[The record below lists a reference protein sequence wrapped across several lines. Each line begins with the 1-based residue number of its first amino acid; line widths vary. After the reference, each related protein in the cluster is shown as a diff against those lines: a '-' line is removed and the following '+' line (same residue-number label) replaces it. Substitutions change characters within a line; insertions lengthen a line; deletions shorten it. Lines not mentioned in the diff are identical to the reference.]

1 MQTANRPALSLYYTG
16 SYSRYNRPMK
26 DRFSRLEARV
36 EALVEGT
43 FARLF
48 AGHVHPRDVAVQLA
62 RALED
67 SAAAGAPATHYAV
80 RLHPADARALQQSQ
94 PDIDQVLSDELL
106 NLARQAGVTLPEP
119 PQVSVRAEPN
129 MTPHTVLVTAEGR
142 AIAPSATQTMTPVR
156 AAAPANAPKAFLI
169 VDGEKTIVLDK
180 PVLGLGRRFD
190 NDIVVDDA
198 RVSRAHAQLR
208 LRFGRYV
215 VYDLGS
221 TGGTFVNGIKVEE
234 CVLRAGDVIS
244 LGGIPL
250 IYGEDTGG
258 EDLPRQP
265 NDRPSTPPHMQTRP
279 FDSVKPPPKPEDRN

>member
-1 MQTANRPALSLYYTG
+1 
-16 SYSRYNRPMK
+16 MK

-67 SAAAGAPATHYAV
+67 SAASGPPATLYAV
-80 RLHPADARALQQSQ
+80 RLNPADAQALRQSQ
-94 PDIDQVLSDELL
+94 PDVERVLADELL
-106 NLARQAGVTLPEP
+106 NLARQAGLTLPEP
-119 PQVSVRAEPN
+119 PQVNLRAEPN
-129 MTPHTVLVTAEGR
+129 VKPHAVLVTAEGR
-142 AIAPSATQTMTPVR
+142 VVPPSATQTM
-156 AAAPANAPKAFLI
+156 AAAVRPAAPEPIPAPKAFVI
-169 VDGEKTIVLDK
+169 VDGERTVVLDK
-180 PVLGLGRRFD
+180 PVIGLGRRFD

-221 TGGTFVNGIKVEE
+221 TGGTYVNGMKVDE

-250 IYGEDTGG
+250 IYGEEPDEAPEGG
-258 EDLPRQP
+258 AAARHS
-265 NDRPSTPPHMQTRP
+265 RTPPHLQTRP
-279 FDSVKPPPKPEDRN
+279 FDSVRPPGTPGDPEPQA

>member
-1 MQTANRPALSLYYTG
+1 
-16 SYSRYNRPMK
+16 MK

-48 AGHVHPRDVAVQLA
+48 AGHIHPRDVAVQLA

-67 SAAAGAPATHYAV
+67 SAASGTPATHYAV
-80 RLHPADARALQQSQ
+80 RLHPADAQALQQAQ
-94 PDIDQVLSDELL
+94 PDLEQVLSDELL
-106 NLARQAGVTLPEP
+106 NLARQAGLTLPEP
-119 PQVSVRAEPN
+119 PRVSLRAEPN
-129 MTPHTVLVTAEGR
+129 MKPHAVLVTVEDR
-142 AIAPSATQTMTPVR
+142 AVPTSATQTMTAVRPAVPPPPV
-156 AAAPANAPKAFLI
+156 APKAFLI
-169 VDGEKTIVLDK
+169 VDGERTVMLSR
-180 PVLGLGRRFD
+180 PVISLGRRFD

-221 TGGTFVNGIKVEE
+221 TSGTFVNGLKVEE

-250 IYGEDTGG
+250 IYGEDAAADS
-258 EDLPRQP
+258 EAASQRHAH
-265 NDRPSTPPHMQTRP
+265 TPPHMQARP
-279 FDSVKPPPKPEDRN
+279 FESLTPPAAPPDDPTPRP

>member
-1 MQTANRPALSLYYTG
+1 
-16 SYSRYNRPMK
+16 MK

-67 SAAAGAPATHYAV
+67 SAANGAPATHYAV
-80 RLHPADARALQQSQ
+80 RLHPSDAQALQQSQ

-106 NLARQAGVTLPEP
+106 SLARQAGVTLPEP

-129 MTPHTVLVTAEGR
+129 MKPHTVLVTIEGR
-142 AIAPSATQTMTPVR
+142 AIAPSATQTMIPVQ
-156 AAAPANAPKAFLI
+156 AAAPPNAPKAFLI

-198 RVSRAHAQLR
+198 R
-208 LRFGRYV
+208 
-215 VYDLGS
+215 
-221 TGGTFVNGIKVEE
+221 
-234 CVLRAGDVIS
+234 
-244 LGGIPL
+244 
-250 IYGEDTGG
+250 
-258 EDLPRQP
+258 
-265 NDRPSTPPHMQTRP
+265 
-279 FDSVKPPPKPEDRN
+279 

>member
-1 MQTANRPALSLYYTG
+1 
-16 SYSRYNRPMK
+16 MK

-43 FARLF
+43 FSRLF
-48 AGHVHPRDVAVQLA
+48 AGRVHPRDVALQLA

-67 SAAAGAPATHYAV
+67 SAASGAPATLYAV
-80 RLHPADARALQQSQ
+80 RLHPADVLALQQSQ
-94 PDIDQVLSDELL
+94 PDLEHVLSDELL
-106 NLARQAGVTLPEP
+106 NLARQAGLTLPEP
-119 PQVSVRAEPN
+119 PQVSLRAEPN
-129 MTPHTVLVTAEGR
+129 MKPHAVLVTAEGR
-142 AIAPSATQTMTPVR
+142 GTAPSATQTMTPVK
-156 AAAPANAPKAFLI
+156 PVEPPHAPKAFLI
-169 VDGEKTIVLDK
+169 VDGERTVALSK
-180 PVLGLGRRFD
+180 PVIGLGRRFD
-190 NDIVVDDA
+190 NDIVVDDV

-250 IYGEDTGG
+250 IYGEDANGSDEPPNG
-258 EDLPRQP
+258 PPGHPR
-265 NDRPSTPPHMQTRP
+265 TPPHMQTRP
-279 FDSVKPPPKPEDRN
+279 FDSLKPPPSPEGDLPSV

>member
-1 MQTANRPALSLYYTG
+1 
-16 SYSRYNRPMK
+16 MK

-67 SAAAGAPATHYAV
+67 SAAAGRPATHYAV
-80 RLHPADARALQQSQ
+80 RLHPADVEALHKAQ
-94 PDIDQVLSDELL
+94 PDLERLLADELL
-106 NLARQAGVTLPEP
+106 SLARQGGFTLAEP
-119 PQVSVRAEPN
+119 PQVSLRAEPN
-129 MTPHTVLVTAEGR
+129 MKPHSVLVTVEDR
-142 AIAPSATQTMTPVR
+142 PAPASATQTMTAVRPAASAEPQPV
-156 AAAPANAPKAFLI
+156 APKAFLI
-169 VDGEKTIVLDK
+169 VDGERTVVLAK
-180 PVLGLGRRFD
+180 PVIGLGRRFD
-190 NDIVVDDA
+190 NDIVVDDT

-250 IYGEDTGG
+250 IYGEEPEAEGDAAQH
-258 EDLPRQP
+258 R
-265 NDRPSTPPHMQTRP
+265 RSPPHMQTRP
-279 FDSVKPPPKPEDRN
+279 FEALKPPDDPTPRP

>member
-1 MQTANRPALSLYYTG
+1 
-16 SYSRYNRPMK
+16 MK
-26 DRFSRLEARV
+26 DRFSRLESRV

-67 SAAAGAPATHYAV
+67 SAASGAPATLYAV
-80 RLHPADARALQQSQ
+80 RLNPSDAQALRQSQ
-94 PDIDQVLSDELL
+94 PDLERVLSDELL
-106 NLARQAGVTLPEP
+106 DLARQANITLPEP
-119 PQVSVRAEPN
+119 PQVTLRAETN
-129 MTPHTVLVTAEGR
+129 VKPHAVLVTAEGR
-142 AIAPSATQTMTPVR
+142 VVPHSATQTM
-156 AAAPANAPKAFLI
+156 AAARPAVPEPAPAPKAFVI
-169 VDGEKTIVLDK
+169 VDGERTVVLDK
-180 PVLGLGRRFD
+180 PVIGLGRRFD

-221 TGGTFVNGIKVEE
+221 TGGTYVNGMKVDE

-250 IYGEDTGG
+250 IYGEEPEEASEGG
-258 EDLPRQP
+258 AAARHS
-265 NDRPSTPPHMQTRP
+265 RTPPHLQTRP
-279 FDSVKPPPKPEDRN
+279 FDSLKPPPTPGDREPSP

>member
-1 MQTANRPALSLYYTG
+1 
-16 SYSRYNRPMK
+16 MK
-26 DRFSRLEARV
+26 NSFSRLEARV

-48 AGHVHPRDVAVQLA
+48 AGRVHPRDVALQLA

-67 SAAAGAPATHYAV
+67 SAGSGTPATHYLV
-80 RLHPADARALQQSQ
+80 RLHPADAQALQESQ
-94 PDIDQVLSDELL
+94 PDLARVLSEEVL
-106 NLARQAGVTLPEP
+106 NLARQAGLTLPHP
-119 PQVSVRAEPN
+119 PQVGLRAEPN
-129 MTPHTVLVTAEGR
+129 MRPHSVLVTAEPGSP
-142 AIAPSATQTMTPVR
+142 APTATQTMTPVR
-156 AAAPANAPKAFLI
+156 PAAPPPSLGAFVI
-169 VDGEKTIVLDK
+169 VDGERTVMLNK
-180 PVLGLGRRFD
+180 PVVSLGRRFD

-250 IYGEDTGG
+250 IYGEEETQDPA
-258 EDLPRQP
+258 PRP
-265 NDRPSTPPHMQTRP
+265 GLHARPPSPPHLQTRP
-279 FDSVKPPPKPEDRN
+279 LEPYSPPEDDPPRP

>member
-1 MQTANRPALSLYYTG
+1 
-16 SYSRYNRPMK
+16 MK
-26 DRFSRLEARV
+26 DRLSRLEARV

-48 AGHVHPRDVAVQLA
+48 AGTVQPRDVAVQLA

-67 SAAAGAPATHYAV
+67 SAASGGPATHYAV
-80 RLHPADARALQQSQ
+80 RLHPDDALALQQSQ
-94 PDIDQVLSDELL
+94 PDLAQVLADELVV
-106 NLARQAGVTLPEP
+106 LARQAGLTLPEP
-119 PQVSVRAEPN
+119 PQVTLRAEPN
-129 MTPHTVLVTAEGR
+129 MKPHSVLVTAEGR
-142 AIAPSATQTMTPVR
+142 GLAPSATQTMTPVR
-156 AAAPANAPKAFLI
+156 AAAPPPAPKAFLI
-169 VDGEKTIVLDK
+169 VDGDRTLVLSK
-180 PVLGLGRRFD
+180 AVISLGRRFD

-221 TGGTFVNGIKVEE
+221 TGGTYVNGIKVEE

-250 IYGEDTGG
+250 IYGEEPGSDDPPDQSTG
-258 EDLPRQP
+258 RHA
-265 NDRPSTPPHMQTRP
+265 NRPAHLQTQP
-279 FDSVKPPPKPEDRN
+279 FDPQKPPPAPGRPDDKPAQP

>member
-1 MQTANRPALSLYYTG
+1 
-16 SYSRYNRPMK
+16 MK
-26 DRFSRLEARV
+26 DHLSRLEARV

-67 SAAAGAPATHYAV
+67 SAASGTPATHYAV
-80 RLHPADARALQQSQ
+80 RLNPADAQALQQSQ
-94 PDIDQVLSDELL
+94 PDLELVLADELV
-106 NLARQAGVTLPEP
+106 NLARQAGLTLPEP
-119 PQVSVRAEPN
+119 PTVSLRAETN
-129 MTPHTVLVTAEGR
+129 MKPHSVLVTAEGR
-142 AIAPSATQTMTPVR
+142 AVPTSATQTMTPVR
-156 AAAPANAPKAFLI
+156 PAVPEAPAAPRAFLI
-169 VDGEKTIVLDK
+169 VDGERTVVLSK
-180 PVLGLGRRFD
+180 PVIGLGRRFD

-198 RVSRAHAQLR
+198 RVSRTHAQLR

-250 IYGEDTGG
+250 IYGEEPDAG
-258 EDLPRQP
+258 EPPEAHSNSRGT
-265 NDRPSTPPHMQTRP
+265 TPPHLQTKP
-279 FDSVKPPPKPEDRN
+279 FESYK

>member
-1 MQTANRPALSLYYTG
+1 
-16 SYSRYNRPMK
+16 MK

-67 SAAAGAPATHYAV
+67 SAAQGAPATHYVV
-80 RLHPADARALQQSQ
+80 RLYPADAQALQQSQ
-94 PDIDQVLSDELL
+94 PDLAAVLANELL
-106 NLARQAGVTLPEP
+106 NLARQAGLTLPEP
-119 PQVSVRAEPN
+119 PQVRLHPEPN
-129 MTPHTVLVTAEGR
+129 MKPHSVLVTAEGR
-142 AIAPSATQTMTPVR
+142 TVAPSATQTMTPVR
-156 AAAPANAPKAFLI
+156 PAAPPQAPKAFLI
-169 VDGEKTIVLDK
+169 IDGERTLVLAK
-180 PVLGLGRRFD
+180 PVIGLGRRFD
-190 NDIVVDDA
+190 NDVVIDDA

-221 TGGTFVNGIKVEE
+221 TGGTFVNSIKVEE

-250 IYGEDTGG
+250 IYGEEAGG
-258 EDLPRQP
+258 EEEEAAPGSGTGPLNSSKHMHTQPFDALKPPPTP
-265 NDRPSTPPHMQTRP
+265 NDRP
-279 FDSVKPPPKPEDRN
+279 